1 MNAVLEVKNLNKAYE
16 NFSLKDVTFSL
27 NQDCITGFI
36 GTNGSGKTTT
46 IKAILGL
53 VLKDSGKISFLEK
66 DIDKHE
72 RKSKNKIGVV
82 LDEGYFYDE
91 LTLKEMKNVIAPSYT
106 EWDEQVF
113 LKYIKRFNLNLGQKI
128 STLSKGM
135 RMKFAVS
142 LALSHPAD
150 LLIMDEPTSGLD
162 PLDRSELIDILL
174 DFMKEPGK
182 SVFFSTHITSDLD
195 KIADMIILIDDGQ
208 ILIDEEKDALV
219 ETHALVKGDNQLINN
234 QTEKLFLNLSQT
246 KYGFEGITHKI
257 DDVCRL
263 MPGVLMERPTI
274 EDIMLSYI
282 GGNTYAY

>member
-1 MNAVLEVKNLNKAYE
+1 MNALLEVKNLNKAYE

-53 VLKDSGKISFLEK
+53 ILKDSGKINFLEK

-135 RMKFAVS
+135 RMKFAVA
-142 LALSHPAD
+142 LALSHHAD

-162 PLDRSELIDILL
+162 PLVRSELIDIFL

>member
-162 PLDRSELIDILL
+162 PLVRSELIDILL

>member
-1 MNAVLEVKNLNKAYE
+1 MNALLEVKNLNKAYE

-53 VLKDSGKISFLEK
+53 ILKDSGKINFLEK

-135 RMKFAVS
+135 RMKFAVA
-142 LALSHPAD
+142 LALSHHAD

-162 PLDRSELIDILL
+162 PLVRSELIDILL